1 VRPVTSLGAP
11 PPRRSRRE
19 RLSLPSTRILL
30 AGAVTVAAL
39 VALLLWR
46 PWQQG
51 SRTSWTAPP
60 TVPAS
65 LDAPQTGF
73 ANRLAAWVGFVRD
86 AEEDPRS
93 QAVQGCQRRL
103 DRVGPA
109 PAGLED
115 LRRLAADACSALANS
130 ARHHNTALLS
140 VNAALLGKAQRERAE
155 GDHDLA
161 LLVAALGLR
170 RAPGGQVDAR
180 LSRIASQLARRSVS
194 ARCFASDA
202 DWRAVED
209 SVGRTEQ
216 GVTRLFGFAV
226 YSQSRIDLSPE
237 VCRTLASIASASFD
251 PATEAIE
258 VLTHE
263 SEHLAGVDGIQNEAR
278 TDCYAAQRLA
288 LTARLLGRPSGEART
303 MGAYY
308 LRFHQPGLPAEYRS
322 RECRNG
328 GRFDLRPADPRFP

>member
-1 VRPVTSLGAP
+1 M
-11 PPRRSRRE
+11 
-19 RLSLPSTRILL
+19 
-30 AGAVTVAAL
+30 
-39 VALLLWR
+39 
-46 PWQQG
+46 
-51 SRTSWTAPP
+51 PP

-86 AEEDPRS
+86 AEEDPRN
-93 QAVQGCQRRL
+93 QAVQGCHRRL
-103 DRVGPA
+103 DRVGRR
-109 PAGLED
+109 AG
-115 LRRLAADACSALANS
+115 RARGSAAAGRRRVQRLANG

-140 VNAALLGKAQRERAE
+140 VNAALLGRAQRERAE

-180 LSRIASQLARRSVS
+180 SVADRLAARRAFRQRALLREPRRLARRRGLGRADRAGRDPA
-194 ARCFASDA
+194 ARL
-202 DWRAVED
+202 R
-209 SVGRTEQ
+209 
-216 GVTRLFGFAV
+216 RLF
-226 YSQSRIDLSPE
+226 PE
-237 VCRTLASIASASFD
+237 PHR
-251 PATEAIE
+251 P
-258 VLTHE
+258 
-263 SEHLAGVDGIQNEAR
+263 LAGGLPHARVDRERVIRPCDGGDRGADAR
-278 TDCYAAQRLA
+278 ERAPCRRRRDSERGAH
-288 LTARLLGRPSGEART
+288 RLLRRAAPRADGAAARPSRAAKRAR

>member
-1 VRPVTSLGAP
+1 MTSLGAP

-19 RLSLPSTRILL
+19 RLTLPSTRILATGTVVV
-30 AGAVTVAAL
+30 AGLAAL
-39 VALLLWR
+39 LVWQ
-46 PWQQG
+46 PWQRQ
-51 SRTSWTAPP
+51 SRTSWSAPP
-60 TVPAS
+60 NVPVS
-65 LDAPQTGF
+65 LDEPQTGF

-86 AEEDPRS
+86 AEEDPRNL
-93 QAVQGCQRRL
+93 AVQGCRRRL
-103 DRVGPA
+103 DRVGTA

-115 LRRLAADACSALANS
+115 LGRLALDACSALTS
-130 ARHHNTALLS
+130 GARHHNSALLS
-140 VNAALLGKAQRERAE
+140 VDAGLLGRSQRERAE

-161 LLVAALGLR
+161 LLVTALGLR

-180 LSRIASQLARRSVS
+180 LSRIASQVARRSVS
-194 ARCFASDA
+194 TRCFASDA

-209 SVGRTEQ
+209 SVGRTEK
-216 GVTRLFGFAV
+216 GVTRHLGFAV
-226 YSQSRIDLSPE
+226 YSQSRIDLSPA
-237 VCRTLASIASASFD
+237 VCRTLASIATASFD

-263 SEHLAGVDGIQNEAR
+263 SEHLAGVDGIQDEAR

-288 LTARLLGRPSGEART
+288 LTARLLGRATGEARG

-308 LRFHQPGLPAEYRS
+308 LRYHQPDLPPEYRS

-328 GRFDLRPADPRFP
+328 GRFDLRPKDARFP

>member
-1 VRPVTSLGAP
+1 V
-11 PPRRSRRE
+11 
-19 RLSLPSTRILL
+19 LL
-30 AGAVTVAAL
+30 VAL

-46 PWQQG
+46 PWQQA
-51 SRTSWTAPP
+51 SRTSWAAPP

-86 AEEDPRS
+86 AEEDPRN
-93 QAVQGCQRRL
+93 QAVQACQRRL
-103 DRVGPA
+103 DRIGPA

-115 LRRLAADACSALANS
+115 LRRLAADACSALANG

-140 VNAALLGKAQRERAE
+140 VNAALLGRAQRERAE

-216 GVTRLFGFAV
+216 SVTRLLGFAV

-237 VCRTLASIASASFD
+237 VCPTLASIASASFD